1 MNDRQVENL
10 IDVLEDMTF
19 AIKLGSI
26 FAPKLFIFEYLSSL
40 LK

>member
-26 FAPKLFIFEYLSSL
+26 MIVITILIAAC
-40 LK
+40 